1 MSIGLRL
8 KMIKWPKLLATLLF
22 AVVGLL
28 FIAPFLWMISSSFK
42 VEADVL
48 KFPIEW
54 IPSQWNAVENYKEV
68 WFGAHS
74 FVLYYWNSIKV
85 AIATTL
91 GSAAFSCLAAYAF
104 AKIPFRGRDS
114 LFLIVLATYMIP
126 PQAIIIP
133 QYLIYSEIGL
143 IDSHLGL
150 ILLNCFSAFGT
161 FMLRQFFLSVNDEI
175 IESAKMDGAGHFR
188 TFANIAVP
196 LVKPALATYAILRF
210 IWTWN
215 DYQNPL
221 VFLRS
226 DTLYT
231 IQIGI
236 KQFADAH
243 GSIYSL
249 MMAAAVSAIVPLL
262 IVFIIGQKQVIEGIA
277 QGSVKG

>member
-1 MSIGLRL
+1 METGL
-8 KMIKWPKLLATLLF
+8 KTIKWSKVFATLLF
-22 AVVGLL
+22 AIIGLL
-28 FIAPFLWMISSSFK
+28 FITPFLWMISSSFK
-42 VEADVL
+42 TEADVL

-54 IPSQWNAVENYKEV
+54 IPSTWNAVENYTEV
-68 WFGAHS
+68 WAGTKSFG
-74 FVLYYWNSIKV
+74 LYYWNSIK
-85 AIATTL
+85 IAVLTTI
-91 GSAAFSCLAAYAF
+91 GSAGFSCLAAYAF
-104 AKIPFRGRDS
+104 AKIQFKGRDM
-114 LFLIVLATYMIP
+114 LFLVVLATYMIP

-133 QYLIYSEIGL
+133 QYLIYSSSGL
-143 IDSHLGL
+143 IDTHLGL

-161 FMLRQFFLSVNDEI
+161 FMLRQFFISVNDEI
-175 IESAKMDGAGHFR
+175 IESARMDGAGHFR
-188 TFANIAVP
+188 TFFSMALP

-221 VFLRS
+221 IFLRS
-226 DTLYT
+226 ETQYT

-262 IVFIIGQKQVIEGIA
+262 VVFIIGQKQVIEGIA
-277 QGSVKG
+277 LGGVKG

>member
-1 MSIGLRL
+1 MEARL
-8 KMIKWPKLLATLLF
+8 KTINWSKALSTLLF
-22 AVVGLL
+22 SVMGLL
-28 FIAPFLWMISSSFK
+28 FIMPFLWMISSSFK

-54 IPSQWNAVENYKEV
+54 IPSTWNAVENYTEV
-68 WFGAHS
+68 WFGSKPFAN
-74 FVLYYWNSIKV
+74 FYWNSIKV
-85 AIATTL
+85 ALLTTF
-91 GSAAFSCLAAYAF
+91 GSVLFSCMAAYAF
-104 AKIPFRGRDS
+104 AKIPFKGRNG
-114 LFLIVLATYMIP
+114 LFLVVLATYMIP

-133 QYLIYSEIGL
+133 QYLIYSSVGL
-143 IDSHLGL
+143 IDTHTGL

-175 IESAKMDGAGHFR
+175 IESAKIDGAGHVR
-188 TFANIAVP
+188 TFVTIALP

-221 VFLRS
+221 IFLRS
-226 DTLYT
+226 DSLYT

-262 IVFIIGQKQVIEGIA
+262 IVFVIGQKQVIEGIA
-277 QGSVKG
+277 LGSVKG

>member
-1 MSIGLRL
+1 METGL
-8 KMIKWPKLLATLLF
+8 KTIKWPKVFATLLF
-22 AVVGLL
+22 AIIGLL
-28 FIAPFLWMISSSFK
+28 FITPFLWMISSSFK
-42 VEADVL
+42 TEADVL

-54 IPSQWNAVENYKEV
+54 FPSTWNAVENYSEV
-68 WFGAHS
+68 WAGTKSFG
-74 FVLYYWNSIKV
+74 LYYWNSIK
-85 AIATTL
+85 IAVLTTI
-91 GSAAFSCLAAYAF
+91 GSAGFSCLAAYAF
-104 AKIPFRGRDS
+104 AKIQFKGRDM
-114 LFLIVLATYMIP
+114 LFLVVLATYMIP

-133 QYLIYSEIGL
+133 QYLIYSSSGL
-143 IDSHLGL
+143 IDTHLGL

-161 FMLRQFFLSVNDEI
+161 FMLRQFFISVNDEI
-175 IESAKMDGAGHFR
+175 IESARMDGAGHFR
-188 TFANIAVP
+188 TFFSMALP

-221 VFLRS
+221 IFLRS
-226 DTLYT
+226 ETQYT

-262 IVFIIGQKQVIEGIA
+262 VVFIIGQKQVIEGIA
-277 QGSVKG
+277 LGGVKG

>member
-1 MSIGLRL
+1 MDAAL
-8 KMIKWPKLLATLLF
+8 KTIKLPKALATLLF
-22 AVVGLL
+22 AVVGIL
-28 FIAPFLWMISSSFK
+28 FIMPFLWMISASFK

-48 KFPIEW
+48 KFPVEW
-54 IPSQWNAVENYKEV
+54 IPSAWNAAENYSEV
-68 WFGAHS
+68 WFGSKPFA
-74 FVLYYWNSIKV
+74 LYYWNSIKV
-85 AIATTL
+85 AILTTI
-91 GSAAFSCLAAYAF
+91 GSAAFSCMAAYAF
-104 AKIPFRGRDS
+104 AKIPFKGRDT
-114 LFLIVLATYMIP
+114 LFLVVLATYMIP

-133 QYLIYSEIGL
+133 QYLIYSSGGL
-143 IDSHLGL
+143 IDTHLGL

-161 FMLRQFFLSVNDEI
+161 FMLRQFFISVNDEI
-175 IESAKMDGAGHFR
+175 IESARMDGAGHLR
-188 TFANIAVP
+188 TFVSIALP

-221 VFLRS
+221 IFLRS

-262 IVFIIGQKQVIEGIA
+262 IVFVIGQKQVIEGISL
-277 QGSVKG
+277 GSVKG

>member
-1 MSIGLRL
+1 M
-8 KMIKWPKLLATLLF
+8 
-22 AVVGLL
+22 
-28 FIAPFLWMISSSFK
+28 
-42 VEADVL
+42 
-48 KFPIEW
+48 
-54 IPSQWNAVENYKEV
+54 
-68 WFGAHS
+68 
-74 FVLYYWNSIKV
+74 
-85 AIATTL
+85 AIDT
-91 GSAAFSCLAAYAF
+91 
-104 AKIPFRGRDS
+104 
-114 LFLIVLATYMIP
+114 
-126 PQAIIIP
+126 
-133 QYLIYSEIGL
+133 
-143 IDSHLGL
+143 HLGL

-175 IESAKMDGAGHFR
+175 IESARIDGAGHLR
-188 TFANIAVP
+188 TFVKIAVP

-221 VFLRS
+221 IFLRS

-262 IVFIIGQKQVIEGIA
+262 VVFIIGQKQVIEGIA
-277 QGSVKG
+277 LGGVIVHRNRSRQCVPTNEVDLRTSIPDGDRQCPFRRDADHVYHPRAS

>member
-1 MSIGLRL
+1 MEGKL
-8 KMIKWPKLLATLLF
+8 KSVHMPKLLATILF
-22 AVVGLL
+22 AIMGII

-54 IPSQWNAVENYKEV
+54 IPLTWNAAENYTEV
-68 WFGAHS
+68 WFGNKP
-74 FVLYYWNSIKV
+74 FGLYYWNSIKV
-85 AIATTL
+85 AVLTTF

-104 AKIPFRGRDS
+104 AKIQFKGRDF

-133 QYLIYSEIGL
+133 QYLIYSSSGL
-143 IDSHLGL
+143 IDTHTGL

-175 IESAKMDGAGHFR
+175 IESARMDGAGHFR
-188 TFANIAVP
+188 TFISMAVP

-221 VFLRS
+221 IFLRS
-226 DTLYT
+226 DAFYT

-262 IVFIIGQKQVIEGIA
+262 VVFIIGQKQVIEGIA
-277 QGSVKG
+277 LGGVKG